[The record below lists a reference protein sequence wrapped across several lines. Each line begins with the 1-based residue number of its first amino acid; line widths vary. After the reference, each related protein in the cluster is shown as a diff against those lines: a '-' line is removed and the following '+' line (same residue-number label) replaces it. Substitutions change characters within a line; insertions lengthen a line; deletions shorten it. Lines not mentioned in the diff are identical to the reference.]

1 MGRILDASGVSWGVL
16 ADEACCGEPARRL
29 GNEAL
34 FQELSEKVTEA
45 LQRAQVKTLVTC
57 CPHCTAMFDG
67 DYRHRPDYAALG
79 IRVLHHTEFL
89 AAMLDRLPLIPDG
102 GRVAFHDPCNLS
114 RGRGLTA
121 EPRVVLEACGA
132 SLVEPRER
140 GTATLCC
147 GAGGGQ
153 VFVGDEGRDPSRTR
167 VNIQRFDQLTTARPD
182 AVAVACPYCP
192 IMLRDA
198 AQARGSD
205 VPVLDVAEIVARRL
219 AAAEGEGVMTG
230 KELVIGG
237 NAYAFVA
244 EGEEFPYRGPDGTRY
259 RRHINGGG
267 LVAQGARVA
276 PTVHVG
282 PLSRVFGTAELSGRV
297 RLTGRAEVG
306 GTLRASGSVVFC
318 GDTLLTEGEF
328 AGARIVKRD
337 RPRHAPPAARRLAS

>member
-1 MGRILDASGVSWGVL
+1 
-16 ADEACCGEPARRL
+16 
-29 GNEAL
+29 
-34 FQELSEKVTEA
+34 
-45 LQRAQVKTLVTC
+45 
-57 CPHCTAMFDG
+57 
-67 DYRHRPDYAALG
+67 
-79 IRVLHHTEFL
+79 
-89 AAMLDRLPLIPDG
+89 
-102 GRVAFHDPCNLS
+102 
-114 RGRGLTA
+114 
-121 EPRVVLEACGA
+121 
-132 SLVEPRER
+132 
-140 GTATLCC
+140 
-147 GAGGGQ
+147 
-153 VFVGDEGRDPSRTR
+153 
-167 VNIQRFDQLTTARPD
+167 
-182 AVAVACPYCP
+182 
-192 IMLRDA
+192 
-198 AQARGSD
+198 
-205 VPVLDVAEIVARRL
+205 
-219 AAAEGEGVMTG
+219 MTG

-282 PLSRVFGTAELSGRV
+282 PLSRVFGAAELSGRV